1 MTYNRQHARH
11 GVSYLI
17 EARQSLARLLVH
29 IEPSIDL
36 DHHGL
41 GTWLSP
47 IVFCGDQVRYWAD
60 QNLSVQAT
68 DSLQ

>member
-41 GTWLSP
+41 GTGPGPLLGRSEF
-47 IVFCGDQVRYWAD
+47 VGTGDRQFAIAVHG
-60 QNLSVQAT
+60 L
-68 DSLQ
+68 LLP